1 MTDGYL
7 LQTKDITKKYKD
19 VLAVD
24 HININLKKGEIYG
37 LIGRNGAGKT
47 TLLKMLAGLAN
58 PTEGDYTVFGMS
70 GRKTSSVRDRIGV
83 LIENPG
89 LFGNMTAFDNLKV
102 KALAL
107 GLNDADYL
115 RELID
120 YVGLTSAGKRPVKK
134 YSLGMKQRLGIALT
148 LVSHP
153 DLLLLDEPIN
163 GLDPQGII
171 EIRELIEKLA
181 KEQKITIIISSHIL
195 EELSKIATR
204 YGVINEGRLIAEFT
218 HDELLENCT
227 QLIELRPDDTV
238 KASTVLEGMG
248 IKDYKIMDK
257 RTVHIFERI
266 DESGRI
272 SLEMARSGVD
282 IHGIEIKHRSL
293 EEYYIEL
300 TDRDSLTR
308 HGDEKK

>member
-1 MTDGYL
+1 MSEEYL

-24 HININLKKGEIYG
+24 HVNISLKKGEIYG

-58 PTEGDYTVFGMS
+58 PTEGDYTIFGLS
-70 GRKTSSVRDRIGV
+70 GRKTASLRDRVGV

-89 LFGNMTAFDNLKV
+89 LFGNMSVFDNLKV

-107 GLNDADYL
+107 GVDDDDYL

-120 YVGLTSAGKRPVKK
+120 YVGLASAGKRPVRKF
-134 YSLGMKQRLGIALT
+134 SLGMKQRLGIALT

-181 KEQKITIIISSHIL
+181 KEQNITIIISSHIL

-204 YGVINEGRLIAEFT
+204 YGVINEGRIIAEFT
-218 HDELLENCT
+218 HEELLDSCIR
-227 QLIELRPDDTV
+227 LIELRPDDV
-238 KASTVLEGMG
+238 GKASTVLENMG
-248 IKDYKIMDK
+248 IKEYKTMDH
-257 RTVHIFERI
+257 RTIHIFERTGECGKI
-266 DESGRI
+266 V
-272 SLEMARSGVD
+272 LEMARNNVE
-282 IHGIEIKHRSL
+282 IHGVEIKHRSL
-293 EEYYIEL
+293 EEYYIDL
-300 TDRDSLTR
+300 TDKDQLHTD
-308 HGDEKK
+308 GAKK